1 MIPSCSAAKELYK
14 PECMA
19 DWNHTGV
26 KEFLLVGLTENSK
39 LQVPLFL
46 LFSLIYSITLIG
58 NWGMITL
65 ICLNAQ
71 PHTPMYLFLG
81 NLSFCDIC
89 YSTVF
94 APRMLVNFLSE
105 HKSITLLDV
114 LYRVSFLPCM

>member
-1 MIPSCSAAKELYK
+1 
-14 PECMA
+14 MA

-71 PHTPMYLFLG
+71 PHTPMYLCLG

-94 APRMLVNFLSE
+94 APRMLVSFLSE
-105 HKSITLLDV
+105 HKSSTLLDV